1 MAFRVL
7 GLLLFLLYI
16 LAPSIEGN
24 TEPWLTV
31 TKSAELGTEVQLPCV
46 LKLPQCV
53 GLHSIKWYRGNTR
66 IFVYSD
72 DVGITR
78 VKPDMDPG
86 ADLVITKNDTETFLK
101 LPNVKIADEGLYKC
115 EATYLAVNRECNNV
129 QHITLNVTVQ
139 PVYVRVID
147 EDTKATLESGKVLGP
162 INDGNKISLRC
173 ESSEG
178 RPVPTVEWYNGN
190 KLLESETMT
199 KVGENGIGTGSSLL
213 NLQVT
218 RSELGANLTCK
229 VSSSLTL
236 AEPLTIDIKLDVHV
250 APLTMN
256 IRNNKR
262 GQAVRGSQVLLEC
275 SVGAARPAANVTW
288 YNATTPVRNDSKRLD
303 MLETKIIE
311 SADGTAET
319 KSYFIFTVTEYDS
332 GIPFSCQAENSVMLK
347 EGMKPLKETTTIEV
361 LYEPLITIKPSN
373 ITVNETEQFTMFC
386 EYVANP
392 AALTNVRWLRDGE
405 EIALDPSEYDGG
417 TIQKPDLTVKNSTS
431 EDMGNYTCVLEN
443 TVGKGN
449 TSDFVEVSVFYKP
462 EVEVSMEPRG
472 PINETD
478 RVNVSLIC
486 DVNDGNPKTL
496 IAVRWYLDGELLKEL
511 PDCARNTTLV
521 TADEIAT
528 FCDIDPSKLLLEAVG
543 RSFHGNYSCEGRNEA
558 GWGPVSS
565 ITPVV
570 VNYKPGPAMISY
582 EPLRVIK
589 KQSLTITCSVE
600 DPGRPEITGFKWMR
614 GLHRLPDENE
624 AVLKIDSVNLETEA
638 NFTCMAYNSAGDGD
652 PASTFIDVQA
662 PPAFIKKLPPYV
674 GVAYNASNVS
684 IECIVECAPICNISW
699 RKGENFIDFS
709 ESKQYS
715 VSNVHR
721 QHDLRTFDFE
731 SIQSI
736 LIWNLSAWPNGQ
748 LDRIEDNGKYTCES
762 TSNSVGRAVNSNT
775 TFQVEYPPENLTIS
789 KSVVNVVVDHIPEKI
804 SCAAKAY
811 PEPQFEWY
819 REGSNE
825 ILGTSNTLSFE
836 HAFPKRSNGTYYCQ
850 VKNRQ
855 GVRNIST
862 YINVQYKP
870 ECRIE
875 RERDDSQDYVV
886 CSAESNPKE
895 SDFTWTLKVG
905 NDTFDQTA
913 EMRNGKSYIF
923 LEDVNKFRTYIC
935 VANNTIGFSSQCE
948 LDVPA
953 RLGYDGS
960 APWWLRILEMPTL
973 AIIVAVVILI
983 AIIIAST
990 VIFIVCHRKRTPGKY
1005 SNRVVELEER
1015 EHPDGGP
1022 PSPTAS
1028 SYSTQ
1033 SPNHPSH
1040 PTPAPRWPLKPG
1052 VLVHV
1057 NRTHSLRSGLSSRS
1071 NHALRIHSDTSL
1083 SKPFTSERC
1092 RTDSSVMRTPV
1103 RPFRRG
1109 KDANRQRTMSV
1120 SGMQDDGMFARANKI
1135 RAIFNAQLNKET
1147 DTFPGISRGK
1157 SAVTYK
1163 RIAPRQRIIHDTLM
1177 KPPDLTNSRPNIS
1190 RKRKK
1195 PGSDPNQVTNANHM
1209 DSLSEGHPDSDTK
1222 TFYENLP
1229 FHGIQTPPNKLVS
1242 PKFAQV
1248 SALHGTLHSTTTSP
1262 CSSRPLSRTT
1272 SLCGGSSGYESTRSH
1287 LGPHYS
1293 VHNMP
1298 RSNSPEPKYN
1308 TLKPRRR
1315 KHRQSQFY
1323 SLRLCRKHEAAHRN
1337 FQVYAIPIYRSCP
1350 HKNGSTSTIATSV
1363 RSGECTPTST
1373 LTRSSRETIKS
1384 EIIKTETIRTETIK
1398 SERSNSVSFNLE
1410 CVSSARINS
1419 EAIKSTRKM
1428 TTTTTIPP
1436 IPAPRTRKTNPI
1448 EHTYQNIPPPV
1459 FPEKSTTA
1467 SKLKVCRPLIL
1478 DGRKTNNSICDYKE
1492 HYQQQQLQQQEMQQY
1507 GYSMPSNSSNQLT
1520 LPLTRSLYHSSVVSP
1535 LQTSY
1540 VQTNNRHSLIH
1551 PDGSASVPLSL
1562 VHGDELDLT
1571 YDRQHSNSTGR
1582 RNDRRKYRKHGRSDR
1597 KQKRRSESRRHSNDN
1612 HCETSFSR
1620 VQELGIPES
1629 YKISYPHYY
1638 EDAITEC
1645 PADYPRPN
1653 LISQQQRDLETNRYP
1668 GNGGPGMHYADL
1680 SLTKNRDKATK
1691 RYPTGSRDARS
1702 PSTPS
1707 ITQYAELHFRDV
1719 GQEIDV

>member
-1 MAFRVL
+1 MASRVL
-7 GLLLFLLYI
+7 GLLLFTHFV
-16 LAPSIEGN
+16 LASGVKGSS
-24 TEPWLTV
+24 EPWLKV
-31 TKSAELGTEVQLPCV
+31 EKSAELGSEVQLPCR

-66 IFVYSD
+66 IFVYSE
-72 DVGITR
+72 DVGVTR
-78 VKPDMDPG
+78 IDTEMDPG
-86 ADLVITKNDTETFLK
+86 AGMLIAKNDTETFLK
-101 LPNVKIADEGLYKC
+101 IPNIKIADEGLYKC

-139 PVYVRVID
+139 PVFVRVID
-147 EDTKATLESGKVLGP
+147 EDTKATLETGKVLGP
-162 INDGNKISLRC
+162 INDGTKISLRC
-173 ESSEG
+173 ESSIG
-178 RPVPTVEWYNGN
+178 RPVPIVEWYNGD
-190 KLLESETMT
+190 KLLESESTSQ
-199 KVGENGIGTGSSLL
+199 VEENGIGTGSSLL

-236 AEPLTIDIKLDVHV
+236 AEPLTIDIRLDVHV

-262 GQAVRGSQVLLEC
+262 GQAIRGSQVLLEC

-288 YNATTPVRNDSKRLD
+288 FNGTTPVKNDSKRLD
-303 MLETKIIE
+303 MLETKIFE
-311 SADGTAET
+311 SPDGTAET

-332 GIPFSCQAENSVMLK
+332 GIPFSCQAENSVMQK
-347 EGMKPLKETTTIEV
+347 EGTKPLKETTTIEV

-373 ITVNETEQFTMFC
+373 ITVNETEQFTMLC

-392 AALTNVRWLRDGE
+392 AALTSVKWLRDGE
-405 EIALDPSEYDGG
+405 EIALDPLNYEGG
-417 TIQKPDLTVKNSTS
+417 IIQKPDLTIKNATS
-431 EDMGNYTCVLEN
+431 EHMGNYTCVLEN

-449 TSDFVEVSVFYKP
+449 TSDFVVVSVLYKP
-462 EVEVSMEPRG
+462 EVEVSMEPSG

-478 RVNVSLIC
+478 RVNVSLTC
-486 DVNDGNPKTL
+486 EVTDGNPRTL
-496 IAVRWYLDGELLKEL
+496 IAVRWYLDGDLLKEL
-511 PDCARNTTLV
+511 PDCTRNTTPV
-521 TADEIAT
+521 TTDEIAT

-558 GWGPVSS
+558 GWGPISS
-565 ITPVV
+565 STPVV
-570 VNYKPGPAMISY
+570 VNYKPGPALISY

-589 KQSLTITCSVE
+589 KHSLTITCSVE
-600 DPGRPEITGFKWMR
+600 DPGRPEIAGFKWMR
-614 GLHRLPDENE
+614 GLYRLPDENKS
-624 AVLKIDSVNLETEA
+624 VLKIESANLETEA

-652 PASTFIDVQA
+652 SATTFVDVQA

-674 GVAYNASNVS
+674 GFAYNASSVS

-699 RKGENFIDFS
+699 KKGDKLIDFS
-709 ESKQYS
+709 ESKQYYVTNFYRS
-715 VSNVHR
+715 P
-721 QHDLRTFDFE
+721 DLRTFDFE
-731 SIQSI
+731 SIQST
-736 LIWNLSAWPNGQ
+736 LIWNLTAWPNGQ
-748 LDRIEDNGKYTCES
+748 LDRLEDNGRFTCES
-762 TSNSVGRAVNSNT
+762 TSNGVGKAVNSNT

-789 KSVVNVVVDHIPEKI
+789 KERINVIVDHIPEKI
-804 SCAAKAY
+804 SCSAKAY

-836 HAFPKRSNGTYYCQ
+836 YTFPKRSNGTYYCR

-855 GVRNIST
+855 GVNNIST

-875 RERDDSQDYVV
+875 RERRDGQDYIV
-886 CSAESNPKE
+886 CSAEGNPKE
-895 SDFTWTLKVG
+895 SDFIWTLKVG
-905 NDTFDQTA
+905 NDTFDQNA
-913 EMRNGKSYIF
+913 EIHDGKSYIL
-923 LEDVNKFRTYIC
+923 LEDLNKFRTYIC
-935 VANNTIGFSSQCE
+935 VANNSIGFSNECE

-960 APWWLRILEMPTL
+960 TPWWLRILEMPTL
-973 AIIVAVVILI
+973 AIIVAVVVLI
-983 AIIIAST
+983 AIIIAGT
-990 VIFIVCHRKRTPGKY
+990 VIFIVCRRKRTPGKY

-1033 SPNHPSH
+1033 SPSH

-1071 NHALRIHSDTSL
+1071 NQALRIHSDTSL
-1083 SKPFTSERC
+1083 SEPFTTERARGNC
-1092 RTDSSVMRTPV
+1092 SLMRTPV

-1109 KDANRQRTMSV
+1109 KDTNRQRTIMNV

-1135 RAIFNAQLNKET
+1135 RAIFNAQLNNKEP

-1157 SAVTYK
+1157 TAVTYK
-1163 RIAPRQRIIHDTLM
+1163 RIEPRQRILHDALKTS
-1177 KPPDLTNSRPNIS
+1177 DLTKSRPNVS

-1195 PGSDPNQVTNANHM
+1195 PGSDPNQTTNSNHM
-1209 DSLSEGHPDSDTK
+1209 GNMSEGMTDPDTK

-1298 RSNSPEPKYN
+1298 RSNSPELKYN

-1315 KHRQSQFY
+1315 KHRHSQFY
-1323 SLRLCRKHEAAHRN
+1323 SLRLCRKHEAAAAASSSSLSHRN
-1337 FQVYAIPIYRSCP
+1337 FQVYAIPIYKTCP
-1350 HKNGSTSTIATSV
+1350 HKNGSTSTIATSI
-1363 RSGECTPTST
+1363 RSAECTPTST

-1384 EIIKTETIRTETIK
+1384 EIIETKTIK
-1398 SERSNSVSFNLE
+1398 HEMIEENSQKKKINSTKKMQRIEINNSQEINAERLNFDNTKVEMRINLKNRKSDEKVNMEKINLE
-1410 CVSSARINS
+1410 KINLERINS
-1419 EAIKSTRKM
+1419 ELIEGKRISCGKKAMMKKEVVKS
-1428 TTTTTIPP
+1428 TTTTTTTPP

-1459 FPEKSTTA
+1459 FPEKSNTA
-1467 SKLKVCRPLIL
+1467 CKLKIE
-1478 DGRKTNNSICDYKE
+1478 TE
-1492 HYQQQQLQQQEMQQY
+1492 
-1507 GYSMPSNSSNQLT
+1507 
-1520 LPLTRSLYHSSVVSP
+1520 
-1535 LQTSY
+1535 
-1540 VQTNNRHSLIH
+1540 
-1551 PDGSASVPLSL
+1551 
-1562 VHGDELDLT
+1562 
-1571 YDRQHSNSTGR
+1571 
-1582 RNDRRKYRKHGRSDR
+1582 
-1597 KQKRRSESRRHSNDN
+1597 RRSAHLS
-1612 HCETSFSR
+1612 
-1620 VQELGIPES
+1620 
-1629 YKISYPHYY
+1629 ISVW
-1638 EDAITEC
+1638 
-1645 PADYPRPN
+1645 RG
-1653 LISQQQRDLETNRYP
+1653 S
-1668 GNGGPGMHYADL
+1668 GPDM
-1680 SLTKNRDKATK
+1680 
-1691 RYPTGSRDARS
+1691 
-1702 PSTPS
+1702 
-1707 ITQYAELHFRDV
+1707 
-1719 GQEIDV
+1719 